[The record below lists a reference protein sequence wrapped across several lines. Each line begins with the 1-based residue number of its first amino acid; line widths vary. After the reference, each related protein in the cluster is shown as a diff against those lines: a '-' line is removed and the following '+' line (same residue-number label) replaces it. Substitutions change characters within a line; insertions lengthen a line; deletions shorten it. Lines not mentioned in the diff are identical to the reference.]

1 MKRAVILCVLVTTAT
16 CADSEDL
23 GVRGAT
29 VGIDRDARTQLQDKV
44 REKQN
49 NGEMARFWQQYQA
62 KVVDAIKHPAPLGIP
77 SNSQPRSE
85 LHQLRFVIPQD
96 YRGAS
101 GEIVVPRGTV
111 IEPLKIQ
118 PLTTGLIFIDGRD
131 ETQIQYALAA
141 GRRERLKIVL
151 TAGSPFEL
159 RERFRNVMWNGAP
172 NVPFY
177 FDQRKLIINQLQ
189 RLYGIRVASVPAKLT
204 QQGSQLKIDFGI
216 GK

>member
-1 MKRAVILCVLVTTAT
+1 MKRVVQLALMLVV
-16 CADSEDL
+16 SVQSHGEDL

-29 VGIDRDARTQLQDKV
+29 VGIDRDGRIQLKDKI

-49 NGEMARFWQQYQA
+49 NGEMEQFWQQYQA

-77 SNSQPRSE
+77 SDARPRSE

-101 GEIVVPRGTV
+101 GEIVAPRGTV

-118 PLTTGLIFIDGRD
+118 PLTSGLIFIDGRD
-131 ETQIQYALAA
+131 EGQIQYALAA

-189 RLYGIRVASVPAKLT
+189 RLYGIRIASVPAKLT
-204 QQGSQLKIDFGI
+204 QQGSQLQIDFGI
-216 GK
+216 RK